1 MAMIKINEKSV
12 KNTPEQIA
20 DTTYHTTYIYIYH
33 LNSFFILFK
42 HEILNS

>member
-20 DTTYHTTYIYIYH
+20 DTTYHTTYIYH